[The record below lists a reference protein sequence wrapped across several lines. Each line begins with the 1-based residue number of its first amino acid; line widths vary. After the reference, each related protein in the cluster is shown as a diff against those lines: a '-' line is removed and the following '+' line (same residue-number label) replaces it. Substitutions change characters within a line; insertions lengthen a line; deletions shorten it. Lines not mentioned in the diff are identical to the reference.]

1 MFINFKEN
9 NLHARAS
16 STHGHVP
23 CTSLIYIELIWF
35 LSGCDGGF
43 PYLIGG
49 KYAEDFG
56 IVEEKCNPYKG
67 KDGKCSTDKS
77 CPRHYSY
84 NYQYIGGFYG
94 GWIFFYCDKN
104 SLYVHVSVLKICMRP
119 YHWNQGGYIVHVY
132 TFIEI
137 HIFHVYIIHVTR
149 SSWLI
154 LFIQHLSNI
163 DFYVCP

>member
-1 MFINFKEN
+1 MCIVHLQISIISTLYLNMNVQQFCKKN
-9 NLHARAS
+9 NLQARMT

-23 CTSLIYIELIWF
+23 CTSLNYIELIWF

-56 IVEEKCNPYKG
+56 IVDEKCNPYKG

-77 CPRHYSY
+77 CPRQYSY

-94 GWIFFYCDKN
+94 GWIFFSCDKK
-104 SLYVHVSVLKICMRP
+104 SLNVHISVPKICMKP
-119 YHWNQGGYIVHVY
+119 FDWNQGTIYIHWI
-132 TFIEI
+132 TFSKCK
-137 HIFHVYIIHVTR
+137 F
-149 SSWLI
+149 W
-154 LFIQHLSNI
+154 
-163 DFYVCP
+163 